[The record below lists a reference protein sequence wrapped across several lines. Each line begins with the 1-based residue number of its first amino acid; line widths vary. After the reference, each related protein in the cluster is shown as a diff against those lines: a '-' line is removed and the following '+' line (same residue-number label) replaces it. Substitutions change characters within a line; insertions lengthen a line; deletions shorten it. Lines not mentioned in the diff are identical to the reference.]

1 MPRTFALIV
10 AAGRGHRLG
19 GAVPKQY
26 SPLCGEPMLRR
37 TARVFV
43 DHPEVDAVAVVIH
56 PDDRE
61 LYDAATD
68 GLTLLDPIAG
78 GAERQ
83 DSVRNGLDALAEHA
97 LEHVLIHDA
106 ARPFVAQDE
115 ISACIAALRESDG
128 AILAVPVRDTLKR
141 GDKHIA
147 DTVTRD
153 GLWRAQ
159 TPQAFRFAAILAA
172 HRAAAGEAL
181 TDDAAV
187 AEQAGLSVALVEGK
201 EDNLKVTTA
210 EDVALAERLLARTGG
225 ETRIGSG
232 FDVHRFT
239 EGDHVM
245 LCGVRIPH
253 DRALAGHSDADVALH
268 ALVDAILGA
277 LGAGDIGEHFPPSD
291 ERWRGADS
299 SIFVAHACQLAADA
313 GACIANIDLTVICEA
328 PRLGPHKP
336 AMRER
341 LAVLLDLPVER
352 IGLKATTTEGLGFTG
367 RGEGIAAQ
375 AVVSLFVA

>member
-19 GAVPKQY
+19 GAVPKQFL
-26 SPLCGEPMLRR
+26 PLAGEPMLRR
-37 TARVFV
+37 TAGVFV
-43 DHPEVDAVAVVIH
+43 DHPEVAGVVVVIH

-61 LYDAATD
+61 LYDAATG
-68 GLTLLDPIAG
+68 GLSLLEPIAG
-78 GAERQ
+78 GTERQ
-83 DSVRNGLDALAEHA
+83 DSVRNGLEALAAHA
-97 LEHVLIHDA
+97 PDRVLIHDA
-106 ARPFVAQDE
+106 ARPLVATED
-115 ISACIAALRESDG
+115 ISGCIAALNQNDG

-141 GDKHIA
+141 GNEHIA
-147 DTVTRD
+147 ETVGRE

-159 TPQAFRFAAILAA
+159 TPQAFRFPAILAA
-172 HRAAAGEAL
+172 HRAAAGKAL

-187 AEQAGLSVALVEGK
+187 AEHAGLSVALVTGK

-210 EDVALAERLLARTGG
+210 EDAALAERLLARTGG

-232 FDVHRFT
+232 FDVHRFAD
-239 EGDHVM
+239 GDHVM
-245 LCGVRIPH
+245 LCGVRVPH

-291 ERWRGADS
+291 EQWRGADS
-299 SIFVAHACQLAADA
+299 SLFVSHACKLVNDA
-313 GACIANIDLTVICEA
+313 GACVANVDLTLICER
-328 PRLGPHKP
+328 PRLGPHKL

-341 LAVLLDLPVER
+341 LAALLDIPVER

-375 AVVSLFVA
+375 AVVSLFIS

>member
-19 GAVPKQY
+19 GAVPKQFL
-26 SPLCGEPMLRR
+26 PLAGEPMLRR
-37 TARVFV
+37 TARVFA
-43 DHPEVDAVAVVIH
+43 DHPEVEGIAVVIH

-61 LYDAATD
+61 LYDAATQ

-83 DSVRNGLDALAEHA
+83 DSVRNGLDALATLA
-97 LEHVLIHDA
+97 PDHVLIHDA
-106 ARPFVAQDE
+106 ARPFVAADD
-115 ISACIAALRESDG
+115 ISVCIAALGESDG

-141 GDKHIA
+141 GNKHIA
-147 DTVTRD
+147 DTVVRD

-159 TPQAFRFAAILAA
+159 TPQAFRYGAILAA

-187 AEQAGLSVALVEGK
+187 AEQAGLSVALVPGR
-201 EDNLKVTTA
+201 EDNLKVTTP
-210 EDVALAERLLARTGG
+210 EDVALAERLLAPTSG

-232 FDVHRFT
+232 FDVHRFMA
-239 EGDHVM
+239 GDHVM
-245 LCGVRIPH
+245 LCGVKVPH

-291 ERWRGADS
+291 ERWCGADS
-299 SIFVAHACQLAADA
+299 SLFVAHACQLVADA
-313 GACIANIDLTVICEA
+313 GACIANIDLTLICEA

-341 LAVLLDLPVER
+341 LATLLDLPAAR

>member
-19 GAVPKQY
+19 GAVPKQFL
-26 SPLCGEPMLRR
+26 PLAGEPMLRR
-37 TARVFV
+37 TTKVFV
-43 DHPEVDAVAVVIH
+43 SHPGIDGVAVIIH
-56 PDDRE
+56 PDDRA
-61 LYDAATD
+61 LYDGATQ
-68 GLTLLDPIAG
+68 GLDLLDPIAG
-78 GAERQ
+78 GAKRQ
-83 DSVRNGLDALAEHA
+83 DSVLNGLEALKES
-97 LEHVLIHDA
+97 EPDHVLIHDA
-106 ARPFVAQDE
+106 ARPFIIPRD
-115 ISACIAALRESDG
+115 ISACIAALAERDG

-141 GDKHIA
+141 GKQCIT
-147 DTVTRD
+147 DTVSCD

-159 TPQAFRFAAILAA
+159 TPQAFRYLAILAA

-187 AEQAGLSVALVEGK
+187 AEKAGLSVALVSGK

-210 EDVALAERLLARTGG
+210 EDVALAERMLALASG
-225 ETRIGSG
+225 ETRVGSG

-245 LCGVRIPH
+245 LCGVSIPH

-277 LGAGDIGEHFPPSD
+277 LGASDIGVHFPPSD
-291 ERWRGADS
+291 ARWHGAES
-299 SIFVAHACQLAADA
+299 RVFVEHACQLVRDA
-313 GACIANIDLTVICEA
+313 GTCFTNVDLTVICER
-328 PRLGPHKP
+328 PDLGPHKP
-336 AMRER
+336 AMSER
-341 LAVLLDLPVER
+341 LAELLDLPVGR